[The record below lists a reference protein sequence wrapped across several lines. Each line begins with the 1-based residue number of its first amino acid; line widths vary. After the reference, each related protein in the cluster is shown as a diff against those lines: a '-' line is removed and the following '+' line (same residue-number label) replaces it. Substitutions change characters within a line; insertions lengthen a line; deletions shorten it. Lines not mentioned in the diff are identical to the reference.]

1 MSEQEEQQQPESVDD
16 IIGASVVLPVAHSSL
31 LDFLYLYGLPILPYY
46 GGGGGGVAGGG
57 GGVAGGGGGVAGGGG
72 VGLGNQNV
80 EMEQVVASILA
91 GSLYERNP
99 VKKVFDEEACCE
111 IIDKKFTAT
120 LVEQMKI
127 NVACGIWQEDF
138 EEGEDIKI
146 LPCNHAFKAE
156 AIMKWLKNEKAECPM
171 CRFVLKSKELI
182 CRENEEGHDDDN
194 DVDNNDEEAA
204 APQPQ
209 HEREPEPE
217 RNNHAIRI
225 NNIASRIVQSV
236 AGRVNHMYSNPP
248 HGYEESIS
256 VPISHLIERR
266 RNMISQARNVA
277 AARAAIP
284 SSGGAAA
291 VSYAN
296 ANREVRAEAIQHAAA
311 PVNNNNLNN
320 NNPNYNIINNNFYYY
335 DNNNNNNYNNNY
347 DEDFMLNQEQADIE
361 EAIRRS
367 LEQI

>member
-1 MSEQEEQQQPESVDD
+1 
-16 IIGASVVLPVAHSSL
+16 
-31 LDFLYLYGLPILPYY
+31 
-46 GGGGGGVAGGG
+46 
-57 GGVAGGGGGVAGGGG
+57 
-72 VGLGNQNV
+72 
-80 EMEQVVASILA
+80 
-91 GSLYERNP
+91 
-99 VKKVFDEEACCE
+99 
-111 IIDKKFTAT
+111 
-120 LVEQMKI
+120 
-127 NVACGIWQEDF
+127 
-138 EEGEDIKI
+138 
-146 LPCNHAFKAE
+146 
-156 AIMKWLKNEKAECPM
+156 M

-194 DVDNNDEEAA
+194 DVDNNDEEAD

-209 HEREPEPE
+209 HEREPEPEPE

-335 DNNNNNNYNNNY
+335 DNNNNNNNYNNNY

>member
-1 MSEQEEQQQPESVDD
+1 MSGQEEQQPQIQQQQGGD
-16 IIGASVVLPVAHSSL
+16 ASVVMPIARSSL
-31 LDFLYLYGLPILPYY
+31 LDFLYISGVPILPYY
-46 GGGGGGVAGGG
+46 GGGGGVVGGG
-57 GGVAGGGGGVAGGGG
+57 
-72 VGLGNQNV
+72 LGSQNV

-99 VKKVFDEEACCE
+99 VKKVFDEEAETCE
-111 IIDKKFTAT
+111 IIDKKFTGT
-120 LVEQMKI
+120 LVEEMKI
-127 NVACGIWQEDF
+127 NSACGIWQEDF

-146 LPCNHAFKAE
+146 LPCNHAFKSQ
-156 AIMKWLKNEKAECPM
+156 AIMKWLKEEKAECPM
-171 CRFVLKSKELI
+171 CRFALKSKELL
-182 CRENEEGHDDDN
+182 CRENEERNDYDDDD
-194 DVDNNDEEAA
+194 DVDNEEAA

-209 HEREPEPE
+209 HEPDPDPE

-236 AGRVNHMYSNPP
+236 AGRVSH
-248 HGYEESIS
+248 YEESIS
-256 VPISHLIERR
+256 VPINRLIENR
-266 RNMISQARNVA
+266 RNLISQARNVA

-284 SSGGAAA
+284 SSVGAAA

-296 ANREVRAEAIQHAAA
+296 AHREVRAEAIQHAAA
-311 PVNNNNLNN
+311 PVNNNLNN

-335 DNNNNNNYNNNY
+335 DNNNYNNNNYNNNNY

-367 LEQI
+367 LEHI